1 MNTLTNTQFETQM
14 DFVRERNKIKYENK
28 LMKEEDLYSQS
39 AQPLFRQQREMEI
52 KSKSEEEFRLIEQL
66 IIQEQ
71 LENER
76 KELNKFISDYV
87 ISKLNKNPQLNINEL
102 NIEAE
107 NLFYDRLLKKQQ
119 DEEYNRAV
127 FEDMKKYRE
136 PR

>member
-107 NLFYDRLLKKQQ
+107 NIFYDRLLKKQQ

>member
-1 MNTLTNTQFETQM
+1 MWHHPNYY
-14 DFVRERNKIKYENK
+14 K
-28 LMKEEDLYSQS
+28 
-39 AQPLFRQQREMEI
+39 
-52 KSKSEEEFRLIEQL
+52 
-66 IIQEQ
+66 Q
-71 LENER
+71 LEKER

-107 NLFYDRLLKKQQ
+107 NIFYDRLLKKQQ

>member
-1 MNTLTNTQFETQM
+1 MNALTNTQFETQM

-71 LENER
+71 LETER

-107 NLFYDRLLKKQQ
+107 NIFYDRLLKKQQ